1 MYDVSLSHALPSE
14 EHRASARSP
23 ETQMHKVTEA
33 RNNLMWKAV
42 RDQVVPSKKT
52 AKQVIL
58 EIAEAVR
65 ALCK

>member
-1 MYDVSLSHALPSE
+1 
-14 EHRASARSP
+14 
-23 ETQMHKVTEA
+23 MHKVTEA
-33 RNNLMWKAV
+33 RNHLMWKAV
-42 RDQVVPSKKT
+42 RDQKVPSKKA